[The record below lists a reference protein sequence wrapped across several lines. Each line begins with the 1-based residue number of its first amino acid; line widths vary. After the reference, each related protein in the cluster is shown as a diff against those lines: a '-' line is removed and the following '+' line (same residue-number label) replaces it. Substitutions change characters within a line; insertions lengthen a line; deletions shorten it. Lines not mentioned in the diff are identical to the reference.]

1 MAVRK
6 LRGETE
12 TQRPS
17 HQHDHSHSHQA
28 QSHSHSHHEAGHHD
42 HTASLAQGR
51 LRLAFLLTF
60 VILVVGVTGG
70 LIGNSL
76 ALLSDAGHT
85 VTDLFALGL
94 AWFASVQA
102 SRPAN
107 ARNTFGYHRVGILA
121 ALTNAVTLIV
131 IAVVILVEA
140 VMRFSH
146 PEPVQP
152 VVMFLAAVVGIGVN
166 LFIAFGL
173 RGAGEDNLNVRGALL
188 HVLGDVGA
196 SVGVIVAGV
205 IILLTGWTLVDPI
218 LSVGI
223 AALISVSAFRL
234 VRETIG
240 ILMEA
245 TPRGIR
251 IPTLVND
258 LRSVKGV
265 RGVHDLHVWSIASG
279 MRALS
284 CHAVIDDLPPS
295 GSAPILDRIS
305 KMLLQKYQIEHA
317 TIQFESA
324 AHSGHKGHCACTS
337 NALYCDLNR
346 CDDEN

>member
-1 MAVRK
+1 MAVRR
-6 LRGETE
+6 LHVGQQGQAHLHAQPRA
-12 TQRPS
+12 R
-17 HQHDHSHSHQA
+17 SHSHQQA
-28 QSHSHSHHEAGHHD
+28 QQHNHA
-42 HTASLAQGR
+42 ASLTQGR

-60 VILVVGVTGG
+60 LILAAEVAGG
-70 LIGNSL
+70 LLGNSL
-76 ALLSDAGHT
+76 AVLSDAGHV

-94 AWFASVQA
+94 AWFASAQA

-121 ALTNAVTLIV
+121 ALTNAVTLII
-131 IAVVILVEA
+131 IAAAILIEA
-140 VMRFSH
+140 VMRLAH

-152 VVMFLAAVVGIGVN
+152 VVMFLAAGVGIGVN
-166 LFIAFGL
+166 LLIAFGL
-173 RGAGEDNLNVRGALL
+173 RGADEDNLNVRGALL

-196 SVGVIVAGV
+196 SVGVVVAGV
-205 IILLTGWTLVDPI
+205 IILLTGWTLADPI

-234 VRETIG
+234 VREAIG

-245 TPRGIR
+245 TPRGISMPVLISDMR
-251 IPTLVND
+251 G
-258 LRSVKGV
+258 VKGV
-265 RGVHDLHVWSIASG
+265 RGVHDLHVWSITRG
-279 MRALS
+279 VRALS
-284 CHAVIDDLPPS
+284 CHAIIDDLPPS

-305 KMLLQKYQIEHA
+305 RMLLQKYQIDHA

-337 NALYCDLNR
+337 DALYCDLNHC
-346 CDDEN
+346 CDG

>member
-1 MAVRK
+1 MAVKK
-6 LRGETE
+6 LHARQQG
-12 TQRPS
+12 QPHLHAQPHARS
-17 HQHDHSHSHQA
+17 HSHQHAHQHDHA
-28 QSHSHSHHEAGHHD
+28 
-42 HTASLAQGR
+42 ASLTQGR

-60 VILVVGVTGG
+60 LILAAEVAGG
-70 LIGNSL
+70 LVGNSL
-76 ALLSDAGHT
+76 AVLSDAGHV

-94 AWFASVQA
+94 AWFASAQA

-131 IAVVILVEA
+131 IAVAILVEA
-140 VMRFSH
+140 VTRLTH

-152 VVMFLAAVVGIGVN
+152 VAMFLAAAVGIGVN
-166 LFIAFGL
+166 LLIAFGL
-173 RGAGEDNLNVRGALL
+173 RRADEDNLNVRGALL

-196 SVGVIVAGV
+196 SVGVVVAG
-205 IILLTGWTLVDPI
+205 IIVLLTGWTLADPI

-234 VRETIG
+234 VREAIG
-240 ILMEA
+240 ILMES
-245 TPRGIR
+245 TPRGISMPVL
-251 IPTLVND
+251 IND
-258 LRSVKGV
+258 LRGVKGV
-265 RGVHDLHVWSIASG
+265 RGVHDLHVWSITRG
-279 MRALS
+279 VRALS
-284 CHAVIDDLPPS
+284 CHAIIDDLPPS

-305 KMLLQKYQIEHA
+305 KMLLQKYQIDHA

-337 NALYCDLNR
+337 DALYCDLNHG
-346 CDDEN
+346 CDE

>member
-1 MAVRK
+1 MTR
-6 LRGETE
+6 
-12 TQRPS
+12 
-17 HQHDHSHSHQA
+17 
-28 QSHSHSHHEAGHHD
+28 
-42 HTASLAQGR
+42 GR

-60 VILVVGVTGG
+60 LILAAEVAGG
-70 LIGNSL
+70 LLGNSL
-76 ALLSDAGHT
+76 AVFSDAGHV

-94 AWFASVQA
+94 AWFASAQA
-102 SRPAN
+102 ARPAN
-107 ARNTFGYHRVGILA
+107 ARNTFGYHRVSILA

-131 IAVVILVEA
+131 IGVVILVEA
-140 VMRFSH
+140 LMRFMH

-152 VVMFLAAVVGIGVN
+152 VVMFLAAAVGIGVN
-166 LFIAFGL
+166 LLIAFGL
-173 RGAGEDNLNVRGALL
+173 RGAGEDNLNARGALL

-196 SVGVIVAGV
+196 SVGVVVAGV
-205 IILLTGWTLVDPI
+205 IILLTGWTLADPI

-234 VRETIG
+234 VRETIS

-245 TPRGIR
+245 TPRGISV
-251 IPTLVND
+251 PVLVND
-258 LRSVKGV
+258 LRGVKGV
-265 RGVHDLHVWSIASG
+265 RGVHDLHVWSIDSG
-279 MRALS
+279 RRALS

-305 KMLLQKYQIEHA
+305 KMLLQKYQIDHT
-317 TIQFESA
+317 TIQFESV

-346 CDDEN
+346 CGD

>member
-1 MAVRK
+1 MSTHLGHALARHPVHHH
-6 LRGETE
+6 T
-12 TQRPS
+12 
-17 HQHDHSHSHQA
+17 HSDN
-28 QSHSHSHHEAGHHD
+28 HHHNHA
-42 HTASLAQGR
+42 ASLTRGR
-51 LRLAFLLTF
+51 LRLAFLLTIM
-60 VILVVGVTGG
+60 ILVAEVAGG
-70 LIGNSL
+70 LLSGSL
-76 ALLSDAGHT
+76 AVLSDAGHV

-94 AWFASVQA
+94 AWFASAQA
-102 SRPAN
+102 ARPAN

-121 ALTNAVTLIV
+121 ALTNAITLLL

-140 VMRFSH
+140 ALRFAQ

-152 VVMFLAAVVGIGVN
+152 VVMFLAAAVGIGVN
-166 LFIAFGL
+166 LFIAFVL
-173 RGAGEDNLNVRGALL
+173 RREDEDNLNARGALL
-188 HVLGDVGA
+188 HVLGDVAA
-196 SVGVIVAGV
+196 SVGVVVAGV
-205 IILLTGWTLVDPI
+205 VILLTGWTLADPI

-223 AALISVSAFRL
+223 AALIAVSAFRL
-234 VRETIG
+234 VRETLG

-251 IPTLVND
+251 IPALVND
-258 LRSVKGV
+258 IRGVKGV

-305 KMLLQKYQIEHA
+305 KMLLQKYQIGHT
-317 TIQFESA
+317 TIQFEST

-337 NALYCDLNR
+337 NALYCQLPR
-346 CDDEN
+346 CADED

>member
-6 LRGETE
+6 LNDERETR
-12 TQRPS
+12 RPALTRA
-17 HQHDHSHSHQA
+17 HVHSHQE
-28 QSHSHSHHEAGHHD
+28 SHHHNHAAAL
-42 HTASLAQGR
+42 TQGR
-51 LRLAFLLTF
+51 LRLAFLLTIM
-60 VILVVGVTGG
+60 ILAAEVAGG

-76 ALLSDAGHT
+76 AVLSDAGHV

-102 SRPAN
+102 ARPAN

-131 IAVVILVEA
+131 ISAVILVEA
-140 VMRFSH
+140 VLRFAH

-152 VVMFLAAVVGIGVN
+152 VAMFLAAAVGVGVN

-173 RGAGEDNLNVRGALL
+173 RGADEENLNVRGALL

-196 SVGVIVAGV
+196 SVGVVVAGIV
-205 IILLTGWTLVDPI
+205 ILLTGWMLADPI

-234 VRETIG
+234 VRETVS
-240 ILMEA
+240 ILMES

-251 IPTLVND
+251 IPALVND

-305 KMLLQKYQIEHA
+305 KMLLQKYQIDHT
-317 TIQFESA
+317 TIQFEST

-346 CDDEN
+346 CEAGD